1 MKINHINKLTDIV
14 YTICTSKD
22 SLNHILEMG
31 YCVTQ
36 VCNKLCDDVCTILT
50 LTQAG
55 ERIG

>member
-1 MKINHINKLTDIV
+1 MYNHEINCMKI
-14 YTICTSKD
+14 
-22 SLNHILEMG
+22 NHILEMG

-36 VCNKLCDDVCTILT
+36 VCNKLGDDVCTILT